1 MKIFELLLTPVFSA
15 RFSHCNK
22 VSRAPLLP
30 KGWRTG
36 LPIDCNAFASSLVL
50 LHYLRELP
58 LVVRELLAVLC
69 LLDWYV
75 VMLHSTCYFHPS
87 IIVPSCSHAQDIH
100 ERLWAACLCQAFS
113 FCLLLL
119 FCLFHIHSK
128 VDMWRAHIYIYISIT
143 PSILFWWL
151 YIRAKLFICLHMY
164 MFSAD
169 PLKETEALLSQMLNL
184 LLPFCSEVCVIAP
197 SSRYAHQI
205 LQTWC
210 INGVL
215 GPQISHF
222 GCTAL
227 LNVFLNTFTS
237 FGNWFLPFKGEKL
250 NSGTKGGV

>member
-1 MKIFELLLTPVFSA
+1 MNSVLNMQT
-15 RFSHCNK
+15 
-22 VSRAPLLP
+22 
-30 KGWRTG
+30 
-36 LPIDCNAFASSLVL
+36 LVN
-50 LHYLRELP
+50 
-58 LVVRELLAVLC
+58 LC
-69 LLDWYV
+69 GRI
-75 VMLHSTCYFHPS
+75 SQGS
-87 IIVPSCSHAQDIH
+87 IIMPSCSHAQDIH

-151 YIRAKLFICLHMY
+151 YVRAKLFIFLHMC
-164 MFSAD
+164 MSSAVDRMSSAD

-184 LLPFCSEVCVIAP
+184 LLLFCSEVFVIAP

-215 GPQISHF
+215 GPQISHL

-227 LNVFLNTFTS
+227 LNVFLITFTS
-237 FGNWFLPFKGEKL
+237 FGDLFLF
-250 NSGTKGGV
+250 